1 MADEGLLGVPMSFGI
16 GDTLLGS
23 LGTGLA
29 RATPKM
35 ISPYASTGTAIGLGL
50 GSVLL
55 QSLLGYQARQQ
66 AADRTIEL
74 NKLSTPLLGMQ
85 TAQERSD
92 YISGLGDVDTQVLGR
107 LSSLSGA
114 LGSRAIEQQQ
124 ELDLAKRKAE
134 LDYKMELSP
143 MAQQLAELKLSREKE
158 LAEARASVFGSRFA
172 VGDPEKNKIMQK
184 RFGALNLKSKT
195 ALNLLEPEEWQ
206 QLDEGTLQP
215 NLALNLANER
225 QRKLDISPEG
235 TGLSPKQAEEAAGQD
250 QIINDVT
257 LHIEKIKSIPEVAL
271 QLAYKSPVAATALGK
286 MSAKLADGELPEGF
300 LANNE
305 ALAATIR
312 KELFG
317 QTLTGNEKRSFD
329 IVTGKETTSS
339 KADIIAAWDYLITRA
354 RSNLASKRKY
364 VGMTK
369 EEFAQGGGADTK
381 SKINSDDKLAE
392 QLRKE
397 IAELKRELEVD

>member
-29 RATPKM
+29 KASPKM

-92 YISGLGDVDTQVLGR
+92 YLSGLEDTDPLVLGR
-107 LSSLSGA
+107 LSRLSGA
-114 LGSRAIEQQQ
+114 LGTRAIEQQQ
-124 ELDLAKRKAE
+124 ALDLARRKQE
-134 LDYKMELSP
+134 LGFEMELSP
-143 MAQQLAELKLSREKE
+143 MAQQLQELELSREKE
-158 LAEARASVFGSRFA
+158 LAQARASAFGGRFA
-172 VGDPEKNKIMQK
+172 VGDPEKNRIMQK
-184 RFGALNLKSKT
+184 SFGALNLDSKT
-195 ALNLLEPEEWQ
+195 ALNLLKPEEWQ
-206 QLDEGTLQP
+206 QLDEGTLKP
-215 NLALNLANER
+215 DLALSLAKER
-225 QRKLDISPEG
+225 KRKIEISPEG
-235 TGLSPKQAEEAAGQD
+235 TGLSPKEAEDAAGQD

-257 LHIEKIKSIPEVAL
+257 LHIEKIKSIPEVGL

-286 MSAKLADGELPEGF
+286 VGAKLAGGELPAGF
-300 LANNE
+300 LAQNE
-305 ALAATIR
+305 SLAADIR
-312 KELFG
+312 NELFG
-317 QTLTGNEKRSFD
+317 ATLTGNEKKSFD

-354 RSNLASKRKY
+354 KSNLASKRKY

-369 EEFAQGGGADTK
+369 EEFAKTGID
-381 SKINSDDKLAE
+381 SDDKLAE

-397 IAELKRELEVD
+397 IAELKRELDFE